1 MDHPAAT
8 GSVEIPTHSLDELL
22 ATKLR
27 AYTQRDK
34 GRDLFDLWWAK
45 EHATVD
51 PAEVVRLYCVYVTNQ
66 GEAPDSAPEL
76 RARTIAKKGR
86 GIFEDVRPMLR
97 SGIQYDSAAALEW
110 FEAQII
116 ARLRNDDGTRVFARV
131 APVI

>member
-51 PAEVVRLYCVYVTNQ
+51 PAEVVRLYCVYVTKWNA
-66 GEAPDSAPEL
+66 GLRESRAGHLTVIEGSAPRRMASTSRHVRSAMIAARRP
-76 RARTIAKKGR
+76 RA
-86 GIFEDVRPMLR
+86 
-97 SGIQYDSAAALEW
+97 S
-110 FEAQII
+110 
-116 ARLRNDDGTRVFARV
+116 
-131 APVI
+131 